1 MQLPKN
7 PIEAQPIP
15 NDMLHHMSIKLLE
28 DQGFNESEARKLI
41 EVEIYL
47 LSPRDT
53 REVRNQVN
61 RHGYTFEQATLQL
74 LKQKQRH
81 YFLILLQQF
90 WEAQAR
96 KYKENSKPSL
106 FLNNDIKSKNGVI
119 HQ

>member
-1 MQLPKN
+1 MPLPKN
-7 PIEAQPIP
+7 TIEAQLIP
-15 NDMLHHMSIKLLE
+15 DNMLHHMCMKLLN
-28 DQGFNESEARKLI
+28 DQGFNESEAKKII

-53 REVRNQVN
+53 REIRNQVN
-61 RHGYTFEQATLQL
+61 RHEHTFEQAMLQL

-96 KYKENSKPSL
+96 KYKENAKSPLSL
-106 FLNNDIKSKNGVI
+106 NKAIKS
-119 HQ
+119 